1 MPEVSETVMRVV
13 CTGSTLVGHVD
24 EPLAPESLQ
33 GGDEVEGDP
42 GDHGQGEAGSV
53 DDVPGAGVRVISF
66 PFTGVE
72 QIHIGVNQ
80 LELLLHTEC

>member
-1 MPEVSETVMRVV
+1 MPEVSETVWRAV
-13 CTGSTLVGHVD
+13 CTGNTLVGHVY

-42 GDHGQGEAGSV
+42 GDHGQGQTGSV
-53 DDVPGAGVRVISF
+53 DHVPRAGVRVISF

-72 QIHIGVNQ
+72 QIHIGVNE
-80 LELLLHTEC
+80 LELLLDTEC